1 MNFLVFPFI
10 IDLLVLSLWMI
21 PYWNIEILRNSF
33 EYNHSFSG
41 ILIAIWVIMPI
52 LIFSFNHSPIISSL
66 AVYVKT
72 KYKQDADKKASR
84 IIAFSNILMIITVVV
99 FVISSMLILSPK
111 ELIIAKQENVSILSY
126 LASHFNNYSL
136 DYAAPFVAL
145 VAMSKSFFG
154 HYLGS
159 KEGIDGIV
167 CKIAK
172 NKISERTIKPI
183 TLSIV
188 FLLCWLVA
196 YLNPNILDMI
206 SSISGL
212 VLAVIL
218 FIMPI
223 YNIYKSN
230 I

>member
-1 MNFLVFPFI
+1 
-10 IDLLVLSLWMI
+10 
-21 PYWNIEILRNSF
+21 
-33 EYNHSFSG
+33 
-41 ILIAIWVIMPI
+41 
-52 LIFSFNHSPIISSL
+52 
-66 AVYVKT
+66 
-72 KYKQDADKKASR
+72 
-84 IIAFSNILMIITVVV
+84 
-99 FVISSMLILSPK
+99 
-111 ELIIAKQENVSILSY
+111 
-126 LASHFNNYSL
+126 
-136 DYAAPFVAL
+136 
-145 VAMSKSFFG
+145 MSKSFFG

-167 CKIAK
+167 CKVAK

-223 YNIYKSN
+223 YSIYKIKYLNPYKNPISRYLYPYNGDCSTIICN
-230 I
+230 IRFTLIIPLKI